1 MPSLFDPSMTGS
13 GAAPSGGGFSMDP
26 MTMMAIGQGVGAI
39 GQGLMGSGDPVL
51 SNLHLVNSGQQALW
65 NQMAQRALSGQG
77 DYGYGAAAK
86 SAKGQIQGMLES
98 RGISQDSGLGM
109 QALAQGYGAAAAQD
123 AQNRRNTQLS
133 ILGTPLQTAQ
143 TAGANLIPGS
153 PSAGYSQ
160 GAQEGSWNAYQQTG
174 KLPSG
179 GGIGTNQNFYWGANP
194 YGQTSGVGAGGGQA
208 ALYAQMGRRSGTR
221 PGYGGVGNG

>member
-26 MTMMAIGQGVGAI
+26 MTVYGI
-39 GQGLMGSGDPVL
+39 GQGLNALGGL
-51 SNLHLVNSGQQALW
+51 LGGGGGGEAKQGNLHLVNSGQQALW

-109 QALAQGYGAAAAQD
+109 QALAQGYGAAAAND

-153 PSAGYSQ
+153 PSQGWSP
-160 GAQEGSWNAYQQTG
+160 GAQEGSWDAFQQTG
-174 KLPSG
+174 FIAP
-179 GGIGTNQNFYWGANP
+179 
-194 YGQTSGVGAGGGQA
+194 GAGGAQWGTRLTNPNDAVSGQN
-208 ALYAQMGRRSGTR
+208 ALAAQMGRRRRGGLGSGAGT
-221 PGYGGVGNG
+221 GNG

>member
-1 MPSLFDPSMTGS
+1 
-13 GAAPSGGGFSMDP
+13 MDP

-39 GQGLMGSGDPVL
+39 GQGLFGGGGDQAT

-65 NQMAQRALSGQG
+65 NQMARRAMSGQG

-133 ILGTPLQTAQ
+133 ILGTPLQTAS

-153 PSAGYSQ
+153 PSQGWSP
-160 GAQEGSWNAYQQTG
+160 GAQEGSWNAFQQTG
-174 KLPSG
+174 FIAPGAG
-179 GGIGTNQNFYWGANP
+179 GAQWGTRLTNP
-194 YGQTSGVGAGGGQA
+194 NDAVGSGAGGGQA
-208 ALYAQMGRRSGTR
+208 ALYAQMGRGGRMR